1 MITITK
7 EYMCQPKKVRQSHLN
22 LKDKCIE
29 RIFET
34 QYRKS
39 GYSYYLKGLLAHI
52 LDTNIP
58 VRKEKNGVRVLL
70 AHACN
75 NAKCANPKHL
85 YWATDRDNMEDSG
98 NAHQRDVKKNGKQS
112 IIDRNR
118 RLAKEKPP
126 GFFSKINDRK
136 GKPLSEAHKRNLSKA
151 TKKYFLN
158 NMTTDN
164 RFKNT
169 LGKYSK

>member
-7 EYMCQPKKVRQSHLN
+7 EYMEQPKDIRQSHLN

-34 QYRKS
+34 QYRQS
-39 GYSYYLKGLLAHI
+39 GYSYYLKGLLAHV

-58 VRKEKNGVRVLL
+58 LRNKDGVNVLL

-85 YWATDRDNMEDSG
+85 YWATSKENIADSG
-98 NAHQRDVKKNGKQS
+98 SYYERNLKKNGKQF
-112 IIDRNR
+112 IIDTARKV
-118 RLAKEKPP
+118 AKEKPP
-126 GFFSKINDRK
+126 GYFSKINNRK
-136 GKPLSEAHKRNLSKA
+136 GKKHTLEHRKNISLAITKWHKN
-151 TKKYFLN
+151 
-158 NMTTDN
+158 
-164 RFKNT
+164 
-169 LGKYSK
+169 G

>member
-7 EYMCQPKKVRQSHLN
+7 EYMEQPKDIRQSHLN

-34 QYRKS
+34 QYRQS
-39 GYSYYLKGLLAHI
+39 GYSYYLKGLLAHV

-58 VRKEKNGVRVLL
+58 LRNKDGVNVLL

-85 YWATDRDNMEDSG
+85 YWATSKENIADSG
-98 NAHQRDVKKNGKQS
+98 SYYERDLKKNGKQS

-118 RLAKEKPP
+118 RIAKEKPP
-126 GFFSKINDRK
+126 GHFSNINNRK
-136 GKPLSEAHKRNLSKA
+136 GKPLSEEHRKNISLAITKWHKN
-151 TKKYFLN
+151 
-158 NMTTDN
+158 
-164 RFKNT
+164 
-169 LGKYSK
+169 G

>member
-7 EYMCQPKKVRQSHLN
+7 EYMSQPKEVRQSHLD
-22 LKDKCIE
+22 LKEKCIE

-34 QYRKS
+34 QYRQS

-58 VRKEKNGVRVLL
+58 VRKDKNGVRVLL

-85 YWATDRDNMEDSG
+85 YWATDKENIADSG
-98 NAHQRDVKKNGKQS
+98 SFHQRDLKKNGKQS

-118 RLAKEKPP
+118 RIAKERPP
-126 GFFSKINDRK
+126 GFFSKINNRK
-136 GKPLSEAHKRNLSKA
+136 GKKLTEEHKKNISIKI
-151 TKKYFLN
+151 TKWHN
-158 NMTTDN
+158 E
-164 RFKNT
+164 RV
-169 LGKYSK
+169 

>member
-1 MITITK
+1 MR
-7 EYMCQPKKVRQSHLN
+7 QPKEIRQSHLD

-34 QYRKS
+34 QYRQS

-58 VRKEKNGVRVLL
+58 LRNKDGVRALL

-85 YWATDRDNMEDSG
+85 YWATDKENILDSG
-98 NAHQRDVKKNGKQS
+98 SFYERNLKKNVNLNSLKLNQVIKITIDQS
-112 IIDRNR
+112 INKKVIKFLF
-118 RLAKEKPP
+118 LA
-126 GFFSKINDRK
+126 I
-136 GKPLSEAHKRNLSKA
+136 LLWI
-151 TKKYFLN
+151 
-158 NMTTDN
+158 
-164 RFKNT
+164 
-169 LGKYSK
+169 

>member
-1 MITITK
+1 
-7 EYMCQPKKVRQSHLN
+7 MCQPKKVRQSHLN

-85 YWATDRDNMEDSG
+85 YWATDKDNIEDSG

-126 GFFSKINDRK
+126 RFFSKINNRK
-136 GKPLSEAHKRNLSKA
+136 GKSLSEAHKRNLSKA